1 MNWQTI
7 LTRAVAGEGSQ
18 TAVARALGYSGATV
32 SQMLAGCYAGNVRK
46 FETRLVEVYGEKY
59 GNETVCCPVLGGIPR
74 GRCIRE
80 SKKEFSTASP
90 LAVELWDTCPD
101 CEFNQITEIK
111 P

>member
-1 MNWQTI
+1 M
-7 LTRAVAGEGSQ
+7 LARAVSGEGSQ
-18 TAVARALGYSGATV
+18 AAVARALGYSAATI
-32 SQMLAGCYAGNVRK
+32 SQVLSGCYGGNTRK
-46 FETRLVEVYGEKY
+46 FETKVVEVYGEKY
-59 GNETVCCPVLGGIPR
+59 GNETVPCPLLGVIPR

-101 CEFNQITEIK
+101 CEFNQITETK